1 MPLCVDVP
9 VCCPLS
15 CSTVRS
21 PAGKVTAS
29 SQGKQLREWCEFI
42 RLYSH
47 TEIATSRVT
56 YVTSKGTVSHSVPP
70 LCYVNTYQWWESAV
84 IFKCI

>member
-1 MPLCVDVP
+1 MCVDVPVCANMPVCVDVP

-29 SQGKQLREWCEFI
+29 SQGKQLQEWCEFI
-42 RLYSH
+42 RTSVLSH
-47 TEIATSRVT
+47 RN
-56 YVTSKGTVSHSVPP
+56 
-70 LCYVNTYQWWESAV
+70 CN
-84 IFKCI
+84 

>member
-1 MPLCVDVP
+1 MCLCVDVP

-15 CSTVRS
+15 CSAVRS
-21 PAGKVTAS
+21 PAGKVPAS
-29 SQGKQLREWCEFI
+29 SQGKQLRKRCDFI

-47 TEIATSRVT
+47 TDFKRHCIA
-56 YVTSKGTVSHSVPP
+56 YSVPP
-70 LCYVNTYQWWESAV
+70 PVMYICKYQWWESAV